1 MEEVY
6 VRLVRLPSTIY
17 GVTVKDENGD
27 YNVYINSNLSV
38 SAQNRALEHE
48 MKHIERGDFYSDIGI
63 EKLEENMP

>member
-38 SAQNRALEHE
+38 CHF
-48 MKHIERGDFYSDIGI
+48 ITF
-63 EKLEENMP
+63 